1 MNTQDFKVNSL
12 ESDEYDPLPT
22 KPEPIT
28 ALESDEYD
36 IPKQES
42 DFPYGKRV
50 VFKRNTFSKEE
61 AEVLLTAL
69 AMSRADLMTEEE
81 EELYNTITRKLNSLR

>member
-36 IPKQES
+36 IPKAA
-42 DFPYGKRV
+42 GKRIL
-50 VFKRNTFSKEE
+50 FKRNTFSKEE

-81 EELYNTITRKLNSLR
+81 EELYNNITRKLNSLR

>member
-36 IPKQES
+36 IPKAA
-42 DFPYGKRV
+42 GKRIL
-50 VFKRNTFSKEE
+50 FKRNTFSKEE
-61 AEVLLTAL
+61 VEVLLTAL

>member
-36 IPKQES
+36 IPA
-42 DFPYGKRV
+42 GKRIL
-50 VFKRNTFSKEE
+50 FKRNKFSKEE

>member
-1 MNTQDFKVNSL
+1 MNTQDFKVNSR

-36 IPKQES
+36 IPKAA
-42 DFPYGKRV
+42 GKRIL
-50 VFKRNTFSKEE
+50 FKRNTFSKEE

-69 AMSRADLMTEEE
+69 AMSRADLMTEDE

>member
-36 IPKQES
+36 IPKAA
-42 DFPYGKRV
+42 GKRV

-69 AMSRADLMTEEE
+69 AMSRADLMTEDE

>member
-36 IPKQES
+36 IPKAA
-42 DFPYGKRV
+42 GKRIL
-50 VFKRNTFSKEE
+50 FKRNTFSKEE

-81 EELYNTITRKLNSLR
+81 EELYNTITRKLNSLL

>member
-36 IPKQES
+36 IPKAA
-42 DFPYGKRV
+42 GKRV

-69 AMSRADLMTEEE
+69 AMSRADLMTEDE
-81 EELYNTITRKLNSLR
+81 EELYNTITRKLNSLL

>member
-1 MNTQDFKVNSL
+1 MNTQDFKVNSR

-36 IPKQES
+36 IPA
-42 DFPYGKRV
+42 GKRV
-50 VFKRNTFSKEE
+50 VFKRNKFSKEE

-69 AMSRADLMTEEE
+69 AMSRADLMTEDE

>member
-36 IPKQES
+36 IPVT
-42 DFPYGKRV
+42 KRIR
-50 VFKRNTFSKEE
+50 FKRNAFSKEE

-69 AMSRADLMTEEE
+69 AMSRAPLMTEDE
-81 EELYNTITRKLNSLR
+81 EELYNTITRKLNSLL

>member
-36 IPKQES
+36 IPKAA
-42 DFPYGKRV
+42 GKRIL
-50 VFKRNTFSKEE
+50 FKRNTFSKEE

-69 AMSRADLMTEEE
+69 AMSRADLMTEDE
-81 EELYNTITRKLNSLR
+81 EELYNTITRKLNSLL

>member
-36 IPKQES
+36 IPKAA
-42 DFPYGKRV
+42 GKRV

-69 AMSRADLMTEEE
+69 AMSRADLMTEDE
-81 EELYNTITRKLNSLR
+81 EELYNNITRKLNSLR

>member
-36 IPKQES
+36 IPA
-42 DFPYGKRV
+42 GKRIL
-50 VFKRNTFSKEE
+50 FKRNKFSKEE

-69 AMSRADLMTEEE
+69 AMSRADLMTEDE
-81 EELYNTITRKLNSLR
+81 EELYLSLIHISEPTRPY

>member
-36 IPKQES
+36 IPA
-42 DFPYGKRV
+42 GKRIL
-50 VFKRNTFSKEE
+50 FKRNTFSKEE

-69 AMSRADLMTEEE
+69 AMSRADLMTEDE
-81 EELYNTITRKLNSLR
+81 EELYNTITRKLNSLL

>member
-36 IPKQES
+36 IPKAS
-42 DFPYGKRV
+42 GKRV
-50 VFKRNTFSKEE
+50 VFKRNPFSKEE

-69 AMSRADLMTEEE
+69 AMSRADLMTEDE

>member
-36 IPKQES
+36 IPKAA
-42 DFPYGKRV
+42 GKRIL
-50 VFKRNTFSKEE
+50 FKRNTFSKEE

-69 AMSRADLMTEEE
+69 AMSRADLMTEDE

>member
-36 IPKQES
+36 IPKAS
-42 DFPYGKRV
+42 GKRV
-50 VFKRNTFSKEE
+50 VFKRNK
-61 AEVLLTAL
+61 
-69 AMSRADLMTEEE
+69 
-81 EELYNTITRKLNSLR
+81 

>member
-36 IPKQES
+36 IPA
-42 DFPYGKRV
+42 GKRIL
-50 VFKRNTFSKEE
+50 FKRNTFSKEE

-69 AMSRADLMTEEE
+69 AMSRADLMTEDE

>member
-1 MNTQDFKVNSL
+1 MNTQDFKVICL

-36 IPKQES
+36 IPKAS
-42 DFPYGKRV
+42 GKRV
-50 VFKRNTFSKEE
+50 VFKRNKFSKEE

-69 AMSRADLMTEEE
+69 AMSRADLMTEDE

>member
-36 IPKQES
+36 IPKAA
-42 DFPYGKRV
+42 GKRV

-61 AEVLLTAL
+61 VEVLLTAL
-69 AMSRADLMTEEE
+69 AMSRADLMTEDE
-81 EELYNTITRKLNSLR
+81 EELYNTITRKLNSLL

>member
-36 IPKQES
+36 IPKPS
-42 DFPYGKRV
+42 GKRV
-50 VFKRNTFSKEE
+50 VFKRNKFSKEE

-69 AMSRADLMTEEE
+69 AMSRADLMTEDE
-81 EELYNTITRKLNSLR
+81 EELYNTITRKLNSLL

>member
-36 IPKQES
+36 IPVA
-42 DFPYGKRV
+42 KRIR
-50 VFKRNTFSKEE
+50 FKRNTFSKEE

-69 AMSRADLMTEEE
+69 AMSRADLMTEDE
-81 EELYNTITRKLNSLR
+81 EELYNTITRKLNSLL

>member
-36 IPKQES
+36 IPA
-42 DFPYGKRV
+42 GKRV

-69 AMSRADLMTEEE
+69 AMSRADLMTEDE
-81 EELYNTITRKLNSLR
+81 EELYNTITRKLNSLL

>member
-36 IPKQES
+36 IPKAA
-42 DFPYGKRV
+42 GKRIR
-50 VFKRNTFSKEE
+50 FKRNTFSKEE

-69 AMSRADLMTEEE
+69 AMSRAPLMTEDE
-81 EELYNTITRKLNSLR
+81 EELYNTITRKLNSLL

>member
-36 IPKQES
+36 IPKAA
-42 DFPYGKRV
+42 GKRV

>member
-36 IPKQES
+36 IPVA
-42 DFPYGKRV
+42 KRIL
-50 VFKRNTFSKEE
+50 FKRNTFSKEE

-69 AMSRADLMTEEE
+69 AMSRADLMTEDE
-81 EELYNTITRKLNSLR
+81 EELYNTITRKLNSLL

>member
-36 IPKQES
+36 IPKAA
-42 DFPYGKRV
+42 GKRIL
-50 VFKRNTFSKEE
+50 FKRNTFSKEE

-69 AMSRADLMTEEE
+69 AMSRADLMTEDE
-81 EELYNTITRKLNSLR
+81 EELYNNITRKLNSLR

>member
-36 IPKQES
+36 IPA
-42 DFPYGKRV
+42 GKRV

-69 AMSRADLMTEEE
+69 AIFS
-81 EELYNTITRKLNSLR
+81 

>member
-1 MNTQDFKVNSL
+1 MNTQDFKVNSR
-12 ESDEYDPLPT
+12 ESDEYEPLPQ

-50 VFKRNTFSKEE
+50 VFKRNKFSKEE
-61 AEVLLTAL
+61 VEVLLTAL
-69 AMSRADLMTEEE
+69 AKPLVLCTLINPDNPTLFSIST
-81 EELYNTITRKLNSLR
+81 

>member
-12 ESDEYDPLPT
+12 ESDEYDPMPT

-36 IPKQES
+36 IPA
-42 DFPYGKRV
+42 GKRV
-50 VFKRNTFSKEE
+50 VFKRNKFSKEE

-69 AMSRADLMTEEE
+69 AMSRADLMTEDE

>member
-22 KPEPIT
+22 IPEPIT

-36 IPKQES
+36 IPVA
-42 DFPYGKRV
+42 KRIR
-50 VFKRNTFSKEE
+50 FKRNAFSKEE

-69 AMSRADLMTEEE
+69 AMSRAPLMTEDE
-81 EELYNTITRKLNSLR
+81 EELYNTITRKLNSLL

>member
-12 ESDEYDPLPT
+12 ESDEYDPLPK

-36 IPKQES
+36 IPKAA
-42 DFPYGKRV
+42 GKRV
-50 VFKRNTFSKEE
+50 VFKRNKFSKEE

-69 AMSRADLMTEEE
+69 AMSRAPLMIEEE
-81 EELYNTITRKLNSLR
+81 EELYNTITRKLNSLL

>member
-36 IPKQES
+36 IPKAS
-42 DFPYGKRV
+42 GKRIL
-50 VFKRNTFSKEE
+50 FKRNTFSKEE

-69 AMSRADLMTEEE
+69 AMSRADLMTEDE